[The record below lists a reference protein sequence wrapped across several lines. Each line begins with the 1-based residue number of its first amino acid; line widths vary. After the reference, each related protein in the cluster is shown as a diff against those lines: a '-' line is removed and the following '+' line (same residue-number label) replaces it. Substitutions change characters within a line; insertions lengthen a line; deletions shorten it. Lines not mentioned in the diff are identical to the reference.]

1 MRNAVS
7 SCFLC
12 CLGKFYMNKLL
23 KDPLLHFL
31 LIGAGLFLV
40 FGLMKSPSGNEENR
54 IVITGGDIDALQAN
68 FVRTWQR
75 PPTEN
80 ELQSLIED
88 RVQDEIAFRE
98 AAAMG
103 LDQDDAVIRRR
114 LRMKMELLM
123 EDIAGLSPPSDE
135 DLAAFLQE
143 HRDLFYQEPQV
154 SFMQVYLNS
163 DKRGAGVGNDARAM
177 LAKLT
182 AEGPGADPE
191 SFSDPNMLPKE
202 FSLSYASD
210 IERLFGPSFANGI
223 LEVDPGTW
231 GGPVMSSYGLHLVF
245 VMKRIEGR
253 DPELAEVR
261 EEVEREWTAKHRRE
275 FKEQTYKKL
284 RERYTVVIEEQVSSA
299 GDNKVSTKAQ

>member
-1 MRNAVS
+1 
-7 SCFLC
+7 
-12 CLGKFYMNKLL
+12 MNKLL

-40 FGLMKSPSGNEENR
+40 FGLIKSPSGNEENR

-88 RVQDEIAFRE
+88 RVQDEIAVRE

-154 SFMQVYLNS
+154 SFKQVYLNS

-202 FSLSYASD
+202 FSLSYARD
-210 IERLFGPSFANGI
+210 IERLFGAAFANGI
-223 LEVDPGTW
+223 LEVEPGKW
-231 GGPVMSSYGLHLVF
+231 AGPVWSSYGLHLVF
-245 VMKRIEGR
+245 VRQRIEGR

-261 EEVEREWTAKHRRE
+261 EEVEREWTAKRRRE
-275 FKEQTYKKL
+275 FKEETYQKL
-284 RERYTVVIEEQVSSA
+284 RERYTVVIEEQESPADDAKISTR
-299 GDNKVSTKAQ
+299 NKR